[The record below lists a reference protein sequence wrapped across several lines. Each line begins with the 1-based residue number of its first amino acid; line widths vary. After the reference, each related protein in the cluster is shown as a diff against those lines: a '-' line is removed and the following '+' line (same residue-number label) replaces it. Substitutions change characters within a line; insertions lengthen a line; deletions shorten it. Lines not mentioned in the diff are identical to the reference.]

1 MAKARYKKNS
11 RGMYHT
17 RLSTGRYTDDGKP
30 ITIDLYSS
38 VSSADL
44 ERKVAEAKYKL
55 QIGEYSTPSNITFRM
70 YSEKWLSIYTVGLAD
85 KTIESYTQLLRNIN
99 KDIGHIRLQQLQ
111 VSDLMN
117 MINTHSDHY
126 RTVKGMLQLARRI
139 LKQAIKDKLITD
151 DISDG
156 IRIKKPVKK
165 ESRRPLYDYEK
176 DAIKKADFT
185 PKQKAYVYILFYTGM
200 RKEEALGLMPN
211 DFDFKNK
218 LVTVNRALQVGKNR
232 TLTKIKA
239 PKNDSSLR
247 TIPLPDAAIPFFK
260 AYINGLD
267 SIYLF
272 TSPEGELMTQ
282 SQFRRFW
289 DTILLTLNRAI
300 MPEKQINLILKM
312 SANNRKANYKINTL
326 TSYIFRHN
334 YATMLYYSDISLK
347 QAVKLMGHTN
357 EKMLIQIYA
366 HLDDE
371 KERLNEKINSNIAL

>member
-11 RGMYHT
+11 RGVYHT
-17 RLSTGRYTDDGKP
+17 RLSTGKFTDEGKP
-30 ITIDLYSS
+30 IILDLYSS
-38 VSSADL
+38 ISSADL

-55 QIGEYSTPSNITFRM
+55 QIGEYSAPSNITFRM

-85 KTIESYTQLLRNIN
+85 KTIEFYTQLLHSIN
-99 KDIGHIRLQQLQ
+99 KDIGHIKLQQLQ

-117 MINTHSDHY
+117 MISIHIEHY
-126 RTVKGMLQLARRI
+126 RTISGMLQLTRRI
-139 LKQAIKDKLITD
+139 LKQAIKDKIIHD

-165 ESRRPLYDYEK
+165 ESRRALYDYEK
-176 DAIKKADFT
+176 EAIQKSDFT
-185 PKQKAYVYILFYTGM
+185 SKQKAYIYILFYTGL

-211 DFDFKNK
+211 DFDFKKK

-232 TLTKIKA
+232 TLTKIKP
-239 PKNDSSLR
+239 PKNDSSIR
-247 TIPLPDAAIPFFK
+247 SVPIPDEAIPFLK
-260 AYINGLD
+260 SYINTLD

-282 SQFRRFW
+282 SQYRRFW
-289 DTILLTLNRAI
+289 DGILFALNKAA
-300 MPEKQINLILKM
+300 MPENQFKLIMKIP
-312 SANNRKANYKINTL
+312 SKNRKPNYKINTL

-334 YATMLYYSDISLK
+334 YGTMLYYSGISLK
-347 QAVKLMGHTN
+347 QAVKLMGHTD

-366 HLDDE
+366 HLDSQ
-371 KERLNEKINSNIAL
+371 KEQLSEKINNNIAL